1 MRQRVGIARALAVRP
16 AILLMDEP
24 LSALDSQTRE
34 LLMEDFIRLLADG
47 GWARS
52 MSRIISRK
60 RCGSP
65 TASWCCRGGPA
76 ASARSSTIPMTR
88 AERGD
93 IDARGKLLALA
104 ERVVVADPRT
114 RRSMPSARSSMLDRA
129 TAGSNAGDE
138 TDARGRSHFAARALR
153 RTPAAI
159 RGWIALALVI
169 ALWQLAGS
177 AGWVNPLF
185 LPPPSAIAL
194 RDLEARDVGRAV
206 AALSASIMRI
216 GSGWMLG
223 TVAGVIV
230 GFAIGLSSLARGV
243 GITFISALFPI
254 PKIALL
260 PLLILWLGIGE
271 EPKIAT
277 IALGVFFSTAISVYS
292 GVDAVPRNLIR
303 MAQSFNVPFPAIV
316 RRVIWPGALP
326 SILAG
331 FRITASVALLL
342 VVSAEMIGAQ
352 FGIGAFVLQAGNL
365 MQTDQLLAGVV
376 ILSVF
381 GLAVGKLIN
390 LLESAAAALAV
401 RLHPVCARRAQASY
415 R

>member
-1 MRQRVGIARALAVRP
+1 
-16 AILLMDEP
+16 
-24 LSALDSQTRE
+24 
-34 LLMEDFIRLLADG
+34 
-47 GWARS
+47 
-52 MSRIISRK
+52 
-60 RCGSP
+60 
-65 TASWCCRGGPA
+65 
-76 ASARSSTIPMTR
+76 
-88 AERGD
+88 
-93 IDARGKLLALA
+93 
-104 ERVVVADPRT
+104 
-114 RRSMPSARSSMLDRA
+114 MLDRA
-129 TAGSNAGDE
+129 KTDLSKADSASRQADPGGEPRPVAFRGGGFTPKAGRYS
-138 TDARGRSHFAARALR
+138 
-153 RTPAAI
+153 
-159 RGWIALALVI
+159 GWIALALVI
-169 ALWQLAGS
+169 GLWQLAGS
-177 AGWVNPLF
+177 AGLVNPLF
-185 LPPPSAIAL
+185 LPTPVAIA
-194 RDLEARDVGRAV
+194 RAIYQL
-206 AALSASIMRI
+206 AASGALWHHLSVSIMRI
-216 GSGWMLG
+216 GTGWILG
-223 TVAGVIV
+223 TIAGVLV

-303 MAQSFNVPFPAIV
+303 MAQSFNVPFHAIV

-342 VVSAEMIGAQ
+342 VVSAEMIGAE

-376 ILSVF
+376 ILSLF

-390 LLESAAAALAV
+390 LLET
-401 RLHPVCARRAQASY
+401 RLLHWR
-415 R
+415 

>member
-1 MRQRVGIARALAVRP
+1 
-16 AILLMDEP
+16 
-24 LSALDSQTRE
+24 
-34 LLMEDFIRLLADG
+34 
-47 GWARS
+47 
-52 MSRIISRK
+52 
-60 RCGSP
+60 
-65 TASWCCRGGPA
+65 
-76 ASARSSTIPMTR
+76 
-88 AERGD
+88 
-93 IDARGKLLALA
+93 
-104 ERVVVADPRT
+104 
-114 RRSMPSARSSMLDRA
+114 MLDRA
-129 TAGSNAGDE
+129 GD
-138 TDARGRSHFAARALR
+138 
-153 RTPAAI
+153 PAASPPADTEAEA
-159 RGWIALALVI
+159 RPVAFRGAGFAPRAGRYSGWIALVLVLG
-169 ALWQLAGS
+169 LWQLAGS

-194 RDLEARDVGRAV
+194 AIWKL
-206 AALSASIMRI
+206 ALSGALWNHVSASVVRI
-216 GSGWMLG
+216 GAGWILG
-223 TVAGVIV
+223 TMAGLVV

-303 MAQSFNVPFPAIV
+303 MAQSFGVPFASIV

-342 VVSAEMIGAQ
+342 VVSAEMIGAE

-376 ILSVF
+376 MLSLF

-390 LLESAAAALAV
+390 LLET
-401 RLHPVCARRAQASY
+401 RLLHWR
-415 R
+415 